1 MTLSRREYIDIIHS
15 YISLGQSQE
24 DIASKLDLGQSFVS
38 TVLKSYGINEKNYEK
53 WGKNTDRGLFPN
65 LTSQD
70 IAEFVDS
77 GSKSFY
83 TWYENYSDNSLDDT
97 TNKASLL
104 QNAISF
110 ADNIFN
116 SSDNVGKSDNNSY
129 SVDTDDNQSSTNSSS
144 DSSALIILG
153 IILITVGFLYKSVA
167 EFVTNIPNY
176 LDILIQGDYILFL
189 IVALVSITLAL
200 KWFLGETLK
209 FIVRHMFLLPL
220 GISIILTGIKFYMDL
235 GDTSLPFCFIV
246 IGMLMLL
253 YIYKE
258 YRR

>member
-15 YISLGQSQE
+15 YISLGQSQK
-24 DIASKLDLGQSFVS
+24 DIADKLDIEQPFVS

-53 WGKNTDRGLFPN
+53 WGMNTDRGLFPN

-70 IAEFVDS
+70 ITEFVDS

-97 TNKASLL
+97 INKPSLL
-104 QNAISF
+104 HNAMSF
-110 ADNIFN
+110 ADNILN
-116 SSDNVGKSDNNSY
+116 SSDDIAKSANDSH
-129 SVDTDDNQSSTNSSS
+129 SADIDDNQPNTN
-144 DSSALIILG
+144 DSGALIILG
-153 IILITVGFLYKSVA
+153 IILIIVGFLYKSVT

-189 IVALVSITLAL
+189 VVALVSIILAF
-200 KWFLGETLK
+200 KWFSGETLK
-209 FIVRHMFLLPL
+209 FIIRRMFLLPL

-246 IGMLMLL
+246 IGALMLL